1 MLWSLDPPHSHLSPC
16 GVSPLRRE
24 GIKRRWCPEHRH
36 KVCGKQDPQGE
47 QSNCTYEGQQTGWDR
62 SQPLARREGEREKW
76 YQPSVHKGWIHK
88 GKAKVA
94 NFCFLPS
101 TIDLAAIRGKN
112 RALTGQLSTHSQKQT
127 TEEANIFTT
136 QSSQVDFIYKN
147 RIFLK
152 NKSINIK
159 SIFRVTAMWYIILKD
174 Q

>member
-1 MLWSLDPPHSHLSPC
+1 
-16 GVSPLRRE
+16 
-24 GIKRRWCPEHRH
+24 
-36 KVCGKQDPQGE
+36 
-47 QSNCTYEGQQTGWDR
+47 
-62 SQPLARREGEREKW
+62 
-76 YQPSVHKGWIHK
+76 
-88 GKAKVA
+88 VA